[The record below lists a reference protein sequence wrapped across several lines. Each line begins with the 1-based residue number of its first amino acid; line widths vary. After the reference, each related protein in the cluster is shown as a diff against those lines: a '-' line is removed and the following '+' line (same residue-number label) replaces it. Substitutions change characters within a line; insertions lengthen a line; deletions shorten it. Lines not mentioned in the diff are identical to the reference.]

1 VARSDP
7 DLETGVGKEGSGMTT
22 VFGLLRFV
30 VALINSMLFASMELV
45 IIAFRRS
52 DRTFHAL
59 ARGWAHSTLRI
70 CGVRVQVKGLQQLQP
85 GRNYVY
91 VSNHA
96 SMFDIPVILASIPDQ
111 IRIIYKK
118 ELQWIPIFGWG
129 LKFGSYISVDRSRGT
144 EAMRSLDAAAE
155 KIARGASV
163 LLYAEGTRT
172 HDGQLQPFKRGAFNL
187 AVKAGV
193 PVVPLTV
200 NGSFTILPRASL
212 AIRPGTVGLV
222 IESPIPITG
231 AGKDEEKRLMDLV
244 RAAMDRHYV
253 NQDEGAFSP

>member
-1 VARSDP
+1 MKT
-7 DLETGVGKEGSGMTT
+7 LTGI
-22 VFGLLRFV
+22 LRFAVAV
-30 VALINSMLFASMELV
+30 VNSMVFASMELV
-45 IIAFRRS
+45 IIVLRRG
-52 DRTFHAL
+52 DRVFHAL

-70 CGVRVQVKGLQQLQP
+70 CGVRVRARGLEKLQP
-85 GRNYVY
+85 GANYVY

-118 ELQWIPIFGWG
+118 ELHWIPIFGWG
-129 LKFGSYISVDRSRGT
+129 LKLGSYIAVDRSSGS
-144 EAMRSLDAAAE
+144 EAMRSLDAAAA
-155 KIARGASV
+155 KIAAGASV

-172 HDGQLQPFKRGAFNL
+172 RDGKLQPFKRGAFNL

-200 NGSFTILPRASL
+200 NGSFAILPKASL
-212 AIRPGTVGLV
+212 AIRPGSVELV
-222 IESPIPITG
+222 VETPIPITG
-231 AGKDEEKRLMDLV
+231 TGKEEERRLMELV

-253 NQDEGAFSP
+253 NQGEENLHP